1 MCIQNIF
8 KFLYILILNLKKKK
22 VCFFNLIEEN
32 ENYVVVLVCSGDDGS
47 YLLMFFKD
55 FG

>member
-1 MCIQNIF
+1 MQNIF
-8 KFLYILILNLKKKK
+8 KFLYILILNLKKK

-32 ENYVVVLVCSGDDGS
+32 ENYVVVLVCSGDDSS